1 MNPRPSTTYRVL
13 IVDDTASIHQDF
25 AKVLAPPS
33 APVRSSLS
41 DLASAVFGDSAP
53 VPQPPAVP
61 TFEVHS
67 AYQGTEALELV
78 RRATA
83 ERRPYAVAF
92 VDMRMPPG
100 WDGLETTSQLWA
112 VDPDIQ
118 VVICTAYS
126 DHSWATIS
134 ERLGRSHN
142 LLILKKPFDHVEALQ
157 LAHALSHKW
166 ELTRA
171 HRAQI
176 QTLDRLVDERTHQ
189 LATAE
194 KRFSEAFNATPVP
207 QAIVA
212 HEPTF
217 EILAI
222 NEAFQRDLGL
232 TLSDLAD
239 ITPQTFGRGLDP
251 ARWHALIARILAG
264 ENVDDYAFTYTPAL
278 GIARQLRCSARLT
291 TIDGRPCSIWLF
303 RDVTQQLDTEQ
314 QLRQA
319 QKLEAVGQL
328 SAGVAH
334 DFNNLL
340 TVIHG
345 YTSELLATNPSDEVR
360 RMLEPVQ
367 TAASRAASLTRQLL
381 VFSRKQVTQP
391 ELVSFNSVLD
401 ELRPLLRRLI
411 GTDIEFDWQI
421 APQLPAV
428 FADPASI
435 EQIVVNLVVNARD
448 AMPNG
453 GRIHIAARPI
463 ILGMDAVARQIDAR
477 PGLFIEI
484 SISDTGTGIPP
495 EVLPRIFEPFFT
507 TKDAGKGTGL
517 GLSTV
522 YSIVHQHGGWITVQS
537 QAGTGTT
544 FTFYHPVAETPP
556 PDGRI
561 GVASSAPV
569 SSSAR
574 PIRRV
579 LVAEDDPVVYELL
592 SAVFARAAIPC
603 DLATDGHTALAYWRN
618 RPDDYDLVVTDM
630 VMPKGMS
637 GLRLIREIRSQRP
650 QLPAILMS
658 GYSAALFDPNAFDA
672 LPGPAPK
679 LLLKPFFPSDLLLAM
694 NEVVAASHPR

>member
-1 MNPRPSTTYRVL
+1 MNSRPAPYRVL

-25 AKVLAPPS
+25 AKVLAPPAS
-33 APVRSSLS
+33 ATRATL
-41 DLASAVFGDSAP
+41 DELASAVFGRPAAP
-53 VPQPPAVP
+53 PPPPAVS
-61 TFEVHS
+61 TFEIHS
-67 AYQGTEALELV
+67 AYQGMEALELV
-78 RRATA
+78 RRATN
-83 ERRPYAVAF
+83 EGRPYAVAF

-126 DHSWATIS
+126 DHSWASIS

-171 HRAQI
+171 HRAQVEM
-176 QTLDRLVDERTHQ
+176 LDRIVDERTHQ

-194 KRFSEAFNATPVP
+194 KRFAEAFNANPIP

-212 HEPTF
+212 HEPAF

-222 NEAFQRDLGL
+222 NDAFTRELHL
-232 TLSDLAD
+232 TLDELTHIA
-239 ITPQTFGRGLDP
+239 PETFGRGVDS
-251 ARWHALIARILAG
+251 ARWQALLARVLAG
-264 ENVDDYAFTYTPAL
+264 EKVDDYAFTYRP
-278 GIARQLRCSARLT
+278 GPGGERHLRCSARLSNV
-291 TIDGRPCSIWLF
+291 DGRRCSIWLL
-303 RDVTQQLDTEQ
+303 RDVTQQLETEQ

-367 TAASRAASLTRQLL
+367 TAASRAATLTRQLL

-391 ELVSFNSVLD
+391 ELVSFNTVLD
-401 ELRPLLRRLI
+401 ELSPLLRRLI
-411 GTDIEFDWQI
+411 GTDIEFDWNI
-421 APQLPAV
+421 APLLPAV
-428 FADPASI
+428 MADPASI
-435 EQIVVNLVVNARD
+435 EQIIVNLVVNARD

-453 GRIHIAARPI
+453 GRIHIAARALTI
-463 ILGMDAVARQIDAR
+463 GMDAVARQIDAR
-477 PGLFIEI
+477 PGHFIEVA
-484 SISDTGTGIPP
+484 ISDTGSGIPP

-507 TKDAGKGTGL
+507 TKGADKGTGL

-537 QAGTGTT
+537 QPGVGTT

-556 PDGRI
+556 PDCR
-561 GVASSAPV
+561 ADAPRAV
-569 SSSAR
+569 LACDSPRS
-574 PIRRV
+574 IRRV
-579 LVAEDDPVVYELL
+579 LVAEDDAVVYELL
-592 SAVFARAAIPC
+592 AAVFARAGIPC
-603 DLATDGHTALAYWRN
+603 DLATDGHTALACWHS

-637 GLRLIREIRSQRP
+637 GLRLIREIRNQRP
-650 QLPAILMS
+650 QLPAIIMS
-658 GYSAALFDPNAFDA
+658 GYSAALFEPNAFDA

-679 LLLKPFFPSDLLLAM
+679 LLLKPFFPTDLLVAM
-694 NEVVAASHPR
+694 NEVIAAATPR